1 MTSSKSFSSHSEP
14 NPPICEVTEE
24 IHWLHVHF
32 QLVFYSGH
40 SSQTCQARRNTIR
53 TCSQVPCNQAANSQP
68 PSIKPDGCLPLSQY
82 LFSFQQICLRLAIC
96 LRLFARGLLQI
107 AITVWAW
114 SLCSLCRMTTTQFLE
129 SFLSP
134 HQLLLSVF
142 SELFCILSFH
152 YISHFP
158 ACLRLV
164 ISHRLSSSSHS
175 RSTCWTLWW
184 YRPCCNIKG
193 LDVDNEKRLPSY

>member
-114 SLCSLCRMTTTQFLE
+114 SQPGVSVLCAGWR
-129 SFLSP
+129 
-134 HQLLLSVF
+134 
-142 SELFCILSFH
+142 
-152 YISHFP
+152 
-158 ACLRLV
+158 
-164 ISHRLSSSSHS
+164 RLSSSSLFSPRINYCWASFLNFFVFYLSITS
-175 RSTCWTLWW
+175 RIS
-184 YRPCCNIKG
+184 
-193 LDVDNEKRLPSY
+193 RLVCG